1 MPIPRRLRK
10 RKIKEERV
18 RARYLFVCGGV
29 LSGVGKGTTVAALG
43 RLLIAKGYRV
53 TAMKIDPYLNVDAG
67 TMNPT
72 EHGEVFV
79 TGDGLETDQD
89 LGNYERFLHVT
100 TSKLNY
106 MTTGQVYLEVIK
118 RERNLQY
125 NGRCVETVPHIP
137 EEVIRRFRALATSSR
152 AEIIIV
158 EIGGTVGEYQNLVYL
173 EAARMLK
180 LQHPDDVQF
189 LMVSYLPIPE
199 TLGEMKTKP
208 TQHAVQ
214 RLNGAGIQP
223 DFLICRGA
231 EPMDQRRKE
240 KLSLMCTMHPDHVVS
255 DPDANS
261 VYEVPL
267 IFDREKLAEKIL
279 AGFHLFPR
287 QQKLADWKRL
297 VRSSQHPAKTVRIA
311 MVGKYFA
318 SGAFTFADSYVSVIE
333 AVKHAAWKA
342 GYKPENVWIDAERFE
357 HDPQSLKEL
366 GAFDGILVPGGFG
379 SRGTDGILA
388 AIHYARIHAIPF
400 FGLCYGMQLA
410 VIEICRSV
418 LHLKDAHTTEVDP
431 TTRHPVIDI
440 MSEQKEALQNLHFGG
455 TMRLGDFRCTLRPRS
470 LAATAYK
477 ARSITERHRHRYE
490 LNNAYTARLE
500 RAGLAVSGTNPQS
513 GLAEIIELHGHPFFL
528 GVQFH
533 PEFLSRPM
541 QPHPLF
547 SAFIRASGARSSERM
562 KNEKTPIR

>member
-1 MPIPRRLRK
+1 MPKTRQQRPARKKDRR
-10 RKIKEERV
+10 I

-43 RLLIAKGYRV
+43 RLLLSKGFRV

-89 LGNYERFLHVT
+89 LGNYERFLDLT
-100 TSKLNY
+100 TSRLNY

-137 EEVIRRFRALATSSR
+137 EEVIRRMHALARSSR
-152 AEIIIV
+152 AEIVIV

-180 LQHPDDVQF
+180 LRNPDEVQF
-189 LMVSYLPIPE
+189 LMVSYMPIPE

-214 RLNGAGIQP
+214 RLNSAGIQP

-231 EPMDQRRKE
+231 EPLDKRRKE
-240 KLSLMCTMHPDHVVS
+240 KISLMCTIRPDHVVS
-255 DPDANS
+255 DPDAKS

-267 IFDREKLAEKIL
+267 IFDRERLAEKLL
-279 AGFHLFPR
+279 AGFQLQPR
-287 QQKLADWKRL
+287 QRKLADWKYL
-297 VRSSQHPAKTVRIA
+297 VRSTQTPTKTLRIA

-333 AVKHAAWKA
+333 AIKHAAWKA
-342 GYKPENVWIDAERFE
+342 GYRPENTWLDAERFE

-366 GAFDGILVPGGFG
+366 DSYDGIIVPGGFG
-379 SRGTDGILA
+379 SRGTDGLLA
-388 AIHYARIHAIPF
+388 TIRYARQHSIPY

-410 VIEICRSV
+410 VVEFCRSV
-418 LHLKDAHTTEVDP
+418 LRLKNAHTTEVD
-431 TTRHPVIDI
+431 TATEHPVIDI
-440 MSEQKEALQNLHFGG
+440 MREQKEVLRNLQFGG
-455 TMRLGDFRCTLRPRS
+455 TMRLGNYRCALRPGTI
-470 LAATAYK
+470 AAAAYH
-477 ARSITERHRHRYE
+477 ARSVTERHRHRYE
-490 LNNAYTARLE
+490 LNNAYVKRME
-500 RAGLAVSGTNPQS
+500 REGMIVSGRNPRTN
-513 GLAEIIELHGHPFFL
+513 LAEIIELRGHPFFI

-533 PEFLSRPM
+533 PEFLSRPL

-547 SAFIRASGARSSERM
+547 SAFIRECNVRHELKKR
-562 KNEKTPIR
+562 P

>member
-1 MPIPRRLRK
+1 MPKPRRQRPTK
-10 RKIKEERV
+10 KKDRRV
-18 RARYLFVCGGV
+18 HTRYLFVCGGV

-89 LGNYERFLHVT
+89 LGNYERFLDIT
-100 TSKLNY
+100 TSRLNY
-106 MTTGQVYLEVIK
+106 MTTGQVYLEVIG

-137 EEVIRRFRALATSSR
+137 EEVIRRFGALAKASK
-152 AEIIIV
+152 AEIVIV

-180 LQHPDDVQF
+180 LQHPEAVQF

-231 EPMDQRRKE
+231 EPLDQRRKE

-255 DPDANS
+255 DPDAQS

-267 IFDREKLAEKIL
+267 IFEREKLAEKIL
-279 AGFHLFPR
+279 AGFNLAPR

-297 VRSSQHPAKTVRIA
+297 VRSSQHPTKTIRIA

-318 SGAFTFADSYVSVIE
+318 SGAFTFADSYISVIE

-342 GYKPENVWIDAERFE
+342 GCKPESVWIDAERFE
-357 HDPQSLKEL
+357 HDPQSLQQL
-366 GAFDGILVPGGFG
+366 QTFDGIVVPGGFG

-388 AIHYARIHAIPF
+388 AIRYARTHNVPYL
-400 FGLCYGMQLA
+400 GLCYGMQLA
-410 VIEICRSV
+410 VVEFCRFA
-418 LHLKDAHTTEVDP
+418 LRLKDAHTTEVDAA
-431 TTRHPVIDI
+431 TKHPVIDI
-440 MSEQKEALQNLHFGG
+440 MREQKEVLHNLHFGG
-455 TMRLGDFRCTLRPRS
+455 TMRLGDYRCTLRS
-470 LAATAYK
+470 GSVAAAAYK

-490 LNNAYTARLE
+490 LNNTYKDRLE
-500 RAGLAVSGTNPQS
+500 RAGLIVSGINPKS
-513 GLAEIIELHGHPFFL
+513 GLAEIIELRDHPFFL

-541 QPHPLF
+541 NPHPLF
-547 SAFIRASGARSSERM
+547 SAFIRVCGSHHQKMAHEKASVR
-562 KNEKTPIR
+562 

>member
-1 MPIPRRLRK
+1 MPKSRQQRPAKNRERRART
-10 RKIKEERV
+10 
-18 RARYLFVCGGV
+18 RYLFVCGGV

-89 LGNYERFLHVT
+89 LGNYERFLDLT
-100 TSKLNY
+100 TTRLNY

-118 RERNLQY
+118 QERNLHY

-137 EEVIRRFRALATSSR
+137 DEVIRRMLALARSSR
-152 AEIIIV
+152 AEIVIV

-180 LQHPDDVQF
+180 LRNPDEVQF
-189 LMVSYLPIPE
+189 LMVSYMPIPE

-214 RLNGAGIQP
+214 RLNSAGIQP

-231 EPMDQRRKE
+231 ESLDQRRKE
-240 KLSLMCTMHPDHVVS
+240 KISLMCTIRPDHVVS
-255 DPDANS
+255 DPDAKS

-267 IFDREKLAEKIL
+267 IFEREKLAEKLL
-279 AGFHLFPR
+279 AGFRLRPR
-287 QQKLADWKRL
+287 QSKLADWKHL
-297 VRSSQHPAKTVRIA
+297 VRSSQKSAKTMRIA

-342 GYKPENVWIDAERFE
+342 GCKPENSWIDAERFE

-366 GAFDGILVPGGFG
+366 DSYDGIIVPGGFG

-388 AIHYARIHAIPF
+388 AIGHARLRNIPY

-410 VIEICRSV
+410 VVEFCRSV
-418 LHLKDAHTTEVDP
+418 LRLKGAHTTEVDAA
-431 TTRHPVIDI
+431 TKHPVIDI
-440 MSEQKEALQNLHFGG
+440 MREQKEVLRNLQFGG
-455 TMRLGDFRCTLRPRS
+455 TMRLGNYRCTLRPGS
-470 LAATAYK
+470 IAAAAYK
-477 ARSITERHRHRYE
+477 DRSIIERHRHRYE
-490 LNNAYTARLE
+490 LNNAFVKRME
-500 RAGLAVSGTNPQS
+500 RAGMTVSGKNPQTH
-513 GLAEIIELHGHPFFL
+513 LAEIVELRGHPFFV

-547 SAFIRASGARSSERM
+547 SAFLHACSIRHEQRNR
-562 KNEKTPIR
+562 P